1 MKRIRVVKDKNFTTI
16 NNEFIFNKDMSLKAK
31 GLLCHLLALPNDWK
45 LYVEEVEK
53 WHKDKRDSVYTC
65 FKELIKLG
73 YVERTQK
80 RSDGKFKGYDYTV
93 YEKPNTEKP
102 NTEKPNTE
110 KPNTEKQQ
118 LLKTN
123 NTKNLIKLKTNSNK
137 TKGFEFETLEE
148 LNVEVWKKW
157 REFRT
162 QQFRTSYKPIGEKAA
177 IGKLLRLSQGCH
189 EVQEQIVQQSI
200 ENGWKGLFELKGEK
214 QSKIKQSLST
224 WQEARNKING

>member
-31 GLLCHLLALPNDWK
+31 GLLCHLLALPNDWE
-45 LYVEEVEK
+45 LYVEEVCR
-53 WHKDKRDSVYTC
+53 WHKDKRDSVYSC

-73 YVERTQK
+73 YIERTQK

-110 KPNTEKQQ
+110 NPSLLNTD
-118 LLKTN
+118 
-123 NTKNLIKLKTNSNK
+123 IKLKTNSNK
-137 TKGFEFETLEE
+137 TKGFEFETMEE

-157 REFRT
+157 SEFRT
-162 QQFRTSYKPIGEKAA
+162 QQFRLSYKPIGEKAA

-189 EVQEQIVQQSI
+189 EVQEQIIQQSI
-200 ENGWKGLFELKGEK
+200 ENGWKGLFEIKQEK
-214 QSKIKQSLST
+214 QSKIKQSLNT
-224 WQEARNKING
+224 WSEARKMINNG